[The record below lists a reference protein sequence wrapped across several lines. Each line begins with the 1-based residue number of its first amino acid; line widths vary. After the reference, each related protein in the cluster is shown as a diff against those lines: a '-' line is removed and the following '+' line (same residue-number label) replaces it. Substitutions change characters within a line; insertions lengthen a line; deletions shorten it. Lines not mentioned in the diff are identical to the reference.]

1 MLITLCYLYLWARWG
16 PRSAALVRS
25 TVRRLHRSRCSFT
38 FCARQPHPDERV
50 CLRVGGKVFCTG
62 EAQFLDDL
70 NRWRGLLVSPFA
82 HAERLLPAE
91 HIAFVTESI
100 SAHPEHLQKA
110 PDSSKEIVK
119 WSDFCSP
126 LAYKPGEPFKLIAE
140 ASVDNFSSLG
150 VAFLE
155 DRLQMENGMVPHRIV
170 SVHLEESALKELA
183 KEAPSAEEESTDMD
197 AVTPAGKSGLGQAEE
212 DRSQLEEEREDEETG
227 GGEQHHLH
235 LSSCHEC
242 LQLENSTIESVK
254 CASAESIPELPRDC
268 SSTGQEE
275 KEHQCL
281 QKGIKR
287 INLAGKP
294 PNVLIYLGSEAAKG
308 RFEQVK
314 AVLRECIDAESY
326 TLYQLH
332 QEQVLRD
339 PWVENSLL
347 LLIATEEPIPEGIHR
362 QFMKFLSKGGKIL
375 GLSSS
380 FTFGGVQI
388 KHKNKLRRAVHELV
402 VTKRDSTEVKLNLL
416 LSGCVFEEGMKGD
429 GSRVKVLSRLSS
441 AAEDTVIVQ
450 LSHGS
455 SGGEA
460 ILSQAH
466 LELDSNAM
474 DVQTEE
480 DFNLLKMSN
489 SKRFEVLR
497 EILTCLGLS
506 CGSSEIPELTPIY
519 LLSPDEEIHLAF
531 LKWLEGSVDA
541 EGLRASSKVSL
552 KFVPSL
558 ESKVEVTPSLVP
570 VITDMGSFSSEHFS
584 LQTYQQH
591 LHTKKLG
598 KILLFTEVTTTTMNL
613 LDGLMFEVPEEM
625 GLIAVAVRQTQGKGR
640 GGNVW
645 LSPMGCAL
653 STLHLSIPLHSN
665 LGQRIPFIQHLVSL
679 AVVEAVRSIPGYED
693 IELRVKWPNDIYYSD
708 LMKIGGVLVNST
720 LIETTFHILIGFGFN
735 VNNSNPTICINDL
748 IAKFNREEGTELKPL
763 SADCLIARTVTVL
776 ERLIEVFQ
784 EKGPNGVLPQYYK
797 YWVHSGQQVR
807 LRSEDGP
814 AAWIVGIDDCGF
826 LQVHREGRAVE
837 SVHPD
842 GNSFDM
848 LRNLIVPRH

>member
-70 NRWRGLLVSPFA
+70 NRWSGLLVSPFP
-82 HAERLLPAE
+82 HPEKLLPAE

-100 SAHPEHLQKA
+100 SAHSEDLQEG

-126 LAYKPGEPFKLIAE
+126 LAYKPGEPLQLIAE

-150 VAFLE
+150 IAFLE
-155 DRLQMENGMVPHRIV
+155 DRLHMENGMVPHRIV

-183 KEAPSAEEESTDMD
+183 KERKEEEKSTGMD
-197 AVTPAGKSGLGQAEE
+197 AVTPAGKSGLAQAEE
-212 DRSQLEEEREDEETG
+212 GKSKLEEEREKEETG
-227 GGEQHHLH
+227 GGEHHHLH

-242 LQLENSTIESVK
+242 LQLESSTIESVK
-254 CASAESIPELPRDC
+254 FASAENIAELPQDC
-268 SSTGQEE
+268 GGTGRE
-275 KEHQCL
+275 KELQSL

-287 INLAGKP
+287 MNLAGKP
-294 PNVLIYLGSEAAKG
+294 PNVLIYLGSEAAEG
-308 RFEQVK
+308 RLEQVK
-314 AVLRECIDAESY
+314 AVLRECLSAESY
-326 TLYQLH
+326 TLYPLR
-332 QEQVLRD
+332 QEQVLRE

-347 LLIATEEPIPEGIHR
+347 LLIATEEPIPEGVHR
-362 QFMKFLSKGGKIL
+362 QFMRFLSKGGKIL

-388 KHKNKLRRAVHELV
+388 KHKNKLRRVVHELV
-402 VTKRDSTEVKLNLL
+402 VSKKDSTEVKLSLL

-429 GSRVKVLSRLSS
+429 GSTVKVLSRLSN
-441 AAEDTVIVQ
+441 AAEDSVIVH
-450 LSHGS
+450 LTHGS
-455 SGGEA
+455 HGGEA

-466 LELDSNAM
+466 LELDSNSM

-489 SKRFEVLR
+489 SKRYEVLR

-506 CGSSEIPELTPIY
+506 CESSAIPELTPIY

-531 LKWLEGSVDA
+531 LKWLEGNVDA

-552 KFVPSL
+552 KFVSSC

-570 VITDMGSFSSEHFS
+570 VITEMGSFSSEHFS

-613 LDGLMFEVPEEM
+613 LDGLMFELPEEM

-640 GGNVW
+640 GGNAW

-735 VNNSNPTICINDL
+735 VSNSNPTICINDL

-797 YWVHSGQQVR
+797 YWVHRCQSTYLGQ
-807 LRSEDGP
+807 
-814 AAWIVGIDDCGF
+814 AK
-826 LQVHREGRAVE
+826 VHRCCFRNVHYFAIGCHDENKAIQSLKWREMHRVRSKK
-837 SVHPD
+837 SV
-842 GNSFDM
+842 
-848 LRNLIVPRH
+848 

>member
-1 MLITLCYLYLWARWG
+1 APAMLITLCYLYLWARWG
-16 PRSAALVRS
+16 PRSAALVRR

-70 NRWRGLLVSPFA
+70 NRWSGLLVSPFP
-82 HAERLLPAE
+82 HPERLLPAE

-100 SAHPEHLQKA
+100 SAHAEDLQRG

-150 VAFLE
+150 IAFLE

-170 SVHLEESALKELA
+170 Y
-183 KEAPSAEEESTDMD
+183 MD
-197 AVTPAGKSGLGQAEE
+197 AVTPAGKSGLEQAEE
-212 DRSQLEEEREDEETG
+212 DKSRLEEERENEEAG
-227 GGEQHHLH
+227 GGEHHHLH

-254 CASAESIPELPRDC
+254 FASAENIPELPQDC
-268 SSTGQEE
+268 SSTGQE

-294 PNVLIYLGSEAAKG
+294 PNILIYLGSEAAKG

-314 AVLRECIDAESY
+314 AVLRECVDAESY

-362 QFMKFLSKGGKIL
+362 QFMKFLSRGGKIL

-388 KHKNKLRRAVHELV
+388 KHKNKLRRVVHELV
-402 VTKRDSTEVKLNLL
+402 VSRKDSTEVKLNLL
-416 LSGCVFEEGMKGD
+416 LSGCVFEEGLRGD
-429 GSRVKVLSRLSS
+429 GSRVKVLSRLSN
-441 AAEDTVIVQ
+441 AAEDTVIVH

-466 LELDSNAM
+466 LELDSNSM

-489 SKRFEVLR
+489 SKRYEVLR

-506 CGSSEIPELTPIY
+506 CESTAVPELTPIY
-519 LLSPDEEIHLAF
+519 LLSPDE
-531 LKWLEGSVDA
+531 
-541 EGLRASSKVSL
+541 
-552 KFVPSL
+552 
-558 ESKVEVTPSLVP
+558 
-570 VITDMGSFSSEHFS
+570 
-584 LQTYQQH
+584 
-591 LHTKKLG
+591 
-598 KILLFTEVTTTTMNL
+598 
-613 LDGLMFEVPEEM
+613 
-625 GLIAVAVRQTQGKGR
+625 
-640 GGNVW
+640 
-645 LSPMGCAL
+645 
-653 STLHLSIPLHSN
+653 
-665 LGQRIPFIQHLVSL
+665 
-679 AVVEAVRSIPGYED
+679 
-693 IELRVKWPNDIYYSD
+693 
-708 LMKIGGVLVNST
+708 
-720 LIETTFHILIGFGFN
+720 
-735 VNNSNPTICINDL
+735 
-748 IAKFNREEGTELKPL
+748 
-763 SADCLIARTVTVL
+763 
-776 ERLIEVFQ
+776 
-784 EKGPNGVLPQYYK
+784 
-797 YWVHSGQQVR
+797 
-807 LRSEDGP
+807 
-814 AAWIVGIDDCGF
+814 
-826 LQVHREGRAVE
+826 
-837 SVHPD
+837 
-842 GNSFDM
+842 
-848 LRNLIVPRH
+848 

>member
-38 FCARQPHPDERV
+38 FCARQPQPEERV
-50 CLRVGGKVFCTG
+50 CLRIGGKVFYTG

-70 NRWRGLLVSPFA
+70 NRWSVLLVSPFI
-82 HAERLLPAE
+82 HPEKLLPAE

-100 SAHPEHLQKA
+100 SAQTENLQKG

-150 VAFLE
+150 IAFLE
-155 DRLQMENGMVPHRIV
+155 DRLQMDNGMVPHRIV
-170 SVHLEESALKELA
+170 SVHLEESALKQLA
-183 KEAPSAEEESTDMD
+183 QEAPLVKEKSTDMD
-197 AVTPAGKSGLGQAEE
+197 AVTPAGKSGLGRGEE
-212 DRSQLEEEREDEETG
+212 EKSKLEEEREHEETG
-227 GGEQHHLH
+227 VGEHHHLH

-254 CASAESIPELPRDC
+254 FASAENIPELPDDC
-268 SSTGQEE
+268 SSRTEE
-275 KEHQCL
+275 KEDEQL
-281 QKGIKR
+281 EKGMKR
-287 INLAGKP
+287 INLTGKP
-294 PNVLIYLGSEAAKG
+294 PNILIYLGSEAAKE

-314 AVLRECIDAESY
+314 SVLRECIDAESY
-326 TLYQLH
+326 TIYQLQ
-332 QEQVLRD
+332 QERVLRD
-339 PWVENSLL
+339 PWIDNSLL
-347 LLIATEEPIPEGIHR
+347 LVIATEKPIPEGSHK

-388 KHKNKLRRAVHELV
+388 KHKNKLRKAVHELV
-402 VTKRDSTEVKLNLL
+402 VSKKDSTEVKLNLL
-416 LSGCVFEEGMKGD
+416 VSGCVFEEGMKGD
-429 GSRVKVLSRLSS
+429 GSRVKVLSRLNN
-441 AAEDTVIVQ
+441 ADKDMVIVH
-450 LSHGS
+450 LPHGS

-466 LELDSNAM
+466 LELDSNSL

-480 DFNLLKMSN
+480 DFNLLKLSN
-489 SKRFEVLR
+489 SKRCEVLK

-506 CGSSEIPELTPIY
+506 CERSEIPVLTPIY
-519 LLSPDEEIHLAF
+519 LLSPDEEIHLTF
-531 LKWLEGSVDA
+531 LKWLEGNVDA

-552 KFVPSL
+552 KFVSSC

-570 VITDMGSFSSEHFS
+570 VITEMGSFSSEHFS
-584 LQTYQQH
+584 LKNYQQH
-591 LHTKKLG
+591 LQTKKLG

-613 LDGLMFEVPEEM
+613 LDGLMFDLPEEM

-653 STLHLSIPLHSN
+653 STLHISIPLHSN

-708 LMKIGGVLVNST
+708 LMKLGGVLVNST

-776 ERLIEVFQ
+776 ERLIEIFQ

-797 YWVHSGQQVR
+797 YWVHSGKQVR
-807 LRSEDGP
+807 LHHEEGP
-814 AAWIVGIDDCGF
+814 VAWIVGIDDFGY
-826 LQVHREGRAVE
+826 LQVHEEGKGVE

-848 LRNLIVPRH
+848 LRNLIVPKH

>member
-38 FCARQPHPDERV
+38 FCARQPHPEERV

-70 NRWRGLLVSPFA
+70 NRWSGLLVSPFI
-82 HAERLLPAE
+82 HPEKLLPAE

-100 SAHPEHLQKA
+100 SAHTENLQKG

-126 LAYKPGEPFKLIAE
+126 LAYKAGEPFKLIAE

-150 VAFLE
+150 IAFLE

-183 KEAPSAEEESTDMD
+183 REAPSVKEESTDMD
-197 AVTPAGKSGLGQAEE
+197 AVTPAGKSGFGQA
-212 DRSQLEEEREDEETG
+212 DGDKCKLEEEREREETG
-227 GGEQHHLH
+227 
-235 LSSCHEC
+235 
-242 LQLENSTIESVK
+242 EN
-254 CASAESIPELPRDC
+254 IPELPDDC
-268 SSTGQEE
+268 SSTGEE
-275 KEHQCL
+275 KEHERL

-294 PNVLIYLGSEAAKG
+294 PNILIYLGSEAAKG
-308 RFEQVK
+308 RFEQVRS
-314 AVLRECIDAESY
+314 VLRECIDAESY
-326 TLYQLH
+326 TVYQLH

-339 PWVENSLL
+339 PWVENCLL

-380 FTFGGVQI
+380 FTFGGVQL
-388 KHKNKLRRAVHELV
+388 KRKNKLRRVVHELV
-402 VTKRDSTEVKLNLL
+402 VSKKDSTEVKLNLL
-416 LSGCVFEEGMKGD
+416 VSGCVFEEGMKGD
-429 GSRVKVLSRLSS
+429 ASRVKVLSRLNN
-441 AAEDTVIVQ
+441 AAEDTVIVH
-450 LSHGS
+450 LTHGS

-466 LELDSNAM
+466 LELDSNSM

-489 SKRFEVLR
+489 SKRYEVLR
-497 EILTCLGLS
+497 EILTCLGLN
-506 CGSSEIPELTPIY
+506 CELSEIPELTPIY

-531 LKWLEGSVDA
+531 LKWLEGNVDA

-552 KFVPSL
+552 KFVSSC
-558 ESKVEVTPSLVP
+558 ESKVEVAPSLVP
-570 VITDMGSFSSEHFS
+570 VITEMESFSSEHFS
-584 LQTYQQH
+584 LKTYQQH
-591 LHTKKLG
+591 LQTKKLG

-613 LDGLMFEVPEEM
+613 LDGLMFELPEEM

-645 LSPMGCAL
+645 LSPVGCAL

-748 IAKFNREEGTELKPL
+748 IAKLNREEGTELKPL

-797 YWVHSGQQVR
+797 YWVHSGKQVR

-814 AAWIVGIDDCGF
+814 LAWIVGVDDCGY
-826 LQVHREGRAVE
+826 LQVHQEGKGVE

-848 LRNLIVPRH
+848 LRNLIVPKH

>member
-70 NRWRGLLVSPFA
+70 SRWRGLLAAPFPP
-82 HAERLLPAE
+82 AEGLLPAE
-91 HIAFVTESI
+91 HIAFVTESV
-100 SAHPEHLQKA
+100 SALPQDGHGG

-119 WSDFCSP
+119 WSEFCSP
-126 LAYKPGEPFKLIAE
+126 LAYKAGEPFQLMAA

-150 VAFLE
+150 IAFLE
-155 DRLQMENGMVPHRIV
+155 DRLRMENGMVPRRIV

-183 KEAPSAEEESTDMD
+183 KQRKEEEESTDMD
-197 AVTPAGKSGLGQAEE
+197 AVTPAGKSGLAPAEQ
-212 DRSQLEEEREDEETG
+212 DKSRLGGERENEGTG

-254 CASAESIPELPRDC
+254 FASEENSPELPQDC
-268 SSTGQEE
+268 SSTGRD
-275 KEHQCL
+275 KELQNV
-281 QKGIKR
+281 QKGVR
-287 INLAGKP
+287 RMNLAGKP
-294 PNVLIYLGSEAAKG
+294 PNILIYLGSEAAEG
-308 RFEQVK
+308 RLEQVK

-326 TLYQLH
+326 ALYQLH

-339 PWVENSLL
+339 PWPDNCLL
-347 LLIATEEPIPEGIHR
+347 LLIATQEPLPEGIHR
-362 QFMKFLSKGGKIL
+362 QFMAFLSKGGKIL

-380 FTFGGVQI
+380 FAFGGVQI
-388 KHKNKLRRAVHELV
+388 KHRNKLRRVVHELV
-402 VTKRDSTEVKLNLL
+402 VSKRDGSEVRLSLL
-416 LSGCVFEEGMKGD
+416 LSGSVFEEGPKGH
-429 GSRVKVLSRLSS
+429 GSSRGKVLSRLSN
-441 AAEDTVIVQ
+441 AAEDTVMVQ

-460 ILSQAH
+460 ILCQAH
-466 LELDSNAM
+466 LELDSNSM

-506 CGSSEIPELTPIY
+506 CEPSEIPELTPIY

-531 LKWLEGSVDA
+531 LKWLEGNVDA

-552 KFVPSL
+552 RFVPSR
-558 ESKVEVTPSLVP
+558 ESKVEVAPSLVP
-570 VITDMGSFSSEHFS
+570 VITEMGSFSSEHFS
-584 LQTYQQH
+584 LHTYQQH

-598 KILLFTEVTTTTMNL
+598 KILLFTEVTTSTMNL
-613 LDGLMFEVPEEM
+613 LDGLMFDLPEEM

-748 IAKFNREEGTELKPL
+748 IAKFNREEGTELKAL

-776 ERLIEVFQ
+776 ERLIELFQ

-797 YWVHSGQQVR
+797 YWVHSGQRVR
-807 LRSEDGP
+807 LRGEDGP
-814 AAWIVGIDDCGF
+814 LAWIVGVDDFGF
-826 LQVHREGRAVE
+826 LQVHQEGGGVE

-848 LRNLIVPRH
+848 LRNLIVPKH